1 MRIKIKEE
9 MKVMVDIESISL
21 GIIILNE
28 SVISLWYNL

>member
-1 MRIKIKEE
+1 MRIKIKKE
-9 MKVMVDIESISL
+9 MKVMVDIEIISL